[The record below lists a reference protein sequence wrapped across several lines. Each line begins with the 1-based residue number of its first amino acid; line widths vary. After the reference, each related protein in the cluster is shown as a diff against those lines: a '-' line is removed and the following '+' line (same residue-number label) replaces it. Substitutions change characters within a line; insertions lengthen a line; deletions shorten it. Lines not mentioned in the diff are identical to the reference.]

1 MSSSD
6 VPSTLPRIGYS
17 LGVAVGMWLLYSA
30 VTLSI
35 QISSGISYLDWF
47 ATADNAWRTAV
58 IPLLIGAVVLG
69 AFTLWSRWSHLWREP
84 VRLHTTTTMKIAMA
98 LWIVAIVARLV
109 GVRWADVPTDLLV
122 AILLT
127 GVLVGFAEEV
137 LFRGI
142 VLRSLRH
149 GGRSEASA
157 AIWTGVWFGLFHA
170 PNMWMGTGWIGG
182 LQIVLAALMG
192 IVLYVFRRH
201 FGLLW
206 PAMLAHGAWDISVFL
221 GERYSRTGWD
231 IALLSMQLTVM
242 AAAVAVYVSLVRQD
256 RRTVVLPAAERG
268 FSGV

>member
-1 MSSSD
+1 
-6 VPSTLPRIGYS
+6 
-17 LGVAVGMWLLYSA
+17 
-30 VTLSI
+30 
-35 QISSGISYLDWF
+35 
-47 ATADNAWRTAV
+47 
-58 IPLLIGAVVLG
+58 
-69 AFTLWSRWSHLWREP
+69 
-84 VRLHTTTTMKIAMA
+84 
-98 LWIVAIVARLV
+98 
-109 GVRWADVPTDLLV
+109 
-122 AILLT
+122 
-127 GVLVGFAEEV
+127 
-137 LFRGI
+137 
-142 VLRSLRH
+142 
-149 GGRSEASA
+149 
-157 AIWTGVWFGLFHA
+157 
-170 PNMWMGTGWIGG
+170 MWMGTGWIGG